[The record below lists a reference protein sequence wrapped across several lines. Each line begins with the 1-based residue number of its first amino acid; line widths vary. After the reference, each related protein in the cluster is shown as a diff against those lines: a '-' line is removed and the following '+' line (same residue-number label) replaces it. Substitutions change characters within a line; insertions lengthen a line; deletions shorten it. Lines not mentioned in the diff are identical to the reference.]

1 MYCFPAA
8 RKRHGCHGPNVTVST
23 PTATQMIRADVG
35 LHDLHRWMGSRGF
48 QDPDHAAHSL
58 LAECFGKLAPKPFR
72 LITPQR
78 GGIGVLYGYGQADA
92 TALREQVG
100 MCADPLQIR
109 VLPVDGIDSKPM
121 PMKWRHGLRVGFET
135 RIRPIVRRSR
145 RGSNPK
151 AGEQDAFLVEAV
163 RHPPGGMKRSRE
175 AVYVEWLTNKLEPRG
190 GVRVEPDGTTLVSF
204 RRKRATYQTGGPA
217 SEGPDAIL
225 RGTLTIV
232 DSEAFT
238 ELLARGVGRHRA
250 YGYGMLLLRPA
261 HK

>member
-1 MYCFPAA
+1 M
-8 RKRHGCHGPNVTVST
+8 ST
-23 PTATQMIRADVG
+23 PNIAGPGQPSIPSSIQMVRAD
-35 LHDLHRWMGSRGF
+35 LRLRSFHRWMGSRGF

-58 LAECFGKLAPKPFR
+58 LTECFGELAPKPFR

-78 GGIGVLYGYGQADA
+78 GRTGVLYGYGRADA
-92 TALREQVG
+92 TTMREQAG
-100 MCADPLQIR
+100 IFADPLQIR
-109 VLPVDGIDSKPM
+109 ALPPDGIDSKPM
-121 PMKWRHGLRVGFET
+121 PTRWRQGLRVGFET

-151 AGEQDAFLVEAV
+151 AGEQDAFLAEAV
-163 RHPPGGMKRSRE
+163 QHPPGGMKRSRE
-175 AVYVEWLTNKLEPRG
+175 DVYVEWLTNRLEPGG
-190 GVRVEPDGTTLVSF
+190 GVRVDPDRTKLVSF
-204 RRKRATYQTGGPA
+204 RRKRATYQLHGRT

-232 DSEAFT
+232 DSDAFT
-238 ELLARGVGRHRA
+238 GLLARGVGRHRA